1 MLLFLS
7 SCISLKSFSDL
18 NKMDGCQE
26 RNKQLILTGGF
37 LGADIRQ
44 GADGPDVRGGGTL
57 LLVENPISTFTAGTR
72 HWGGAVTGGHGI
84 GTCLL
89 GG

>member
-1 MLLFLS
+1 MSTL
-7 SCISLKSFSDL
+7 
-18 NKMDGCQE
+18 
-26 RNKQLILTGGF
+26 LILTGGF
-37 LGADIRQ
+37 LRTDVRQ
-44 GADGPDVRGGGTL
+44 EAYGPEARGGGAL
-57 LLVENPISTFTAGTR
+57 LLMEHPISASTAGTR